1 MVVCR
6 FVDVGKKLKQER
18 ISVVCTRAGRKSDL
32 EDFFPTKREEYSSWR
47 HLSGIYFLSFACK
60 KNNFPNLIY
69 NCPREARAEKLHF

>member
-32 EDFFPTKREEYSSWR
+32 EDFFPTKRRE
-47 HLSGIYFLSFACK
+47 
-60 KNNFPNLIY
+60 KNIVRGAI
-69 NCPREARAEKLHF
+69 CREFTF